1 MIGGTPMDLF
11 GLIALMAFVLTSMYV
26 VSLLMR
32 LVRSVEAIEQRLAS
46 HLAGCEQDAR
56 ASEA

>member
-1 MIGGTPMDLF
+1 MDLF
-11 GLIALMAFVLTSMYV
+11 GLIALMALVLTGMYV

-32 LVRSVEAIEQRLAS
+32 LVRSVEAIEQRLDS

-56 ASEA
+56 TSEA